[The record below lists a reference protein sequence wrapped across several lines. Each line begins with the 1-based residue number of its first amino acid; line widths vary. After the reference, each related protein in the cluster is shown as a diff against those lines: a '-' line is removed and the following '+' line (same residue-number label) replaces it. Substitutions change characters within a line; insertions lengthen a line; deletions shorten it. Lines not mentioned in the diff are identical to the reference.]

1 MFYNNA
7 CAVIL
12 SITVASSAFAQ
23 SSAPTVSA
31 PTASTAPNPSTLAKY
46 STADTD
52 LGTLLDDPAAK
63 AILVKHLPQLVSNPQ
78 IEQGRSMTLK
88 QLQGYAADVVTDEAL
103 KKIDD
108 DLARIPK

>member
-1 MFYNNA
+1 MIIRTLIA
-7 CAVIL
+7 AMLPWAVV
-12 SITVASSAFAQ
+12 SAASAQPAAPVAAASTP
-23 SSAPTVSA
+23 SAP
-31 PTASTAPNPSTLAKY
+31 AKY

-63 AILVKHLPQLVSNPQ
+63 AILVKYLPQLVSNPQ

-88 QLQGYAADVVTDEAL
+88 QLQSYAADVVTDEAL

-108 DLARIPK
+108 DLAKIPK